1 MQTTAQ
7 TRANDRADRASAPIT
22 PTKADQWIA
31 THPSEWEWLVN
42 SAPTFS
48 FAASL
53 LASLQKWGSLTQNQ
67 LMAVQTCI
75 AKAKIRADK
84 AANPT
89 VVTATAIEAAFTKAQ
104 AAGIQRPKLRLG
116 EFKFSPAPATGKN
129 PGAIY
134 IKSRD
139 NTYLGKVA
147 GGKLFTVAIVG
158 ADVERDIAN
167 VINDP
172 AAAAVAY
179 GKRWGKCSVCN
190 RDLTDPESV
199 SKGIGPVCA
208 ERFGFNV

>member
-1 MQTTAQ
+1 MQT
-7 TRANDRADRASAPIT
+7 IT

-31 THPSEWEWLVN
+31 AHPSEWEWLVN

-53 LASLQKWGSLTQNQ
+53 LASLQKWGGLTPNQ

-89 VVTATAIEAAFTKAQ
+89 IVTATAIEAAFTKAQ

-116 EFKFSPAPATGKN
+116 DFKFSPAPATGKN

-134 IKSRD
+134 IKAQD

>member
-1 MQTTAQ
+1 MQTIAQ
-7 TRANDRADRASAPIT
+7 TLAADRAARASAPTT

-31 THPSEWEWLVN
+31 AHPSEWEWLVN
-42 SAPTFS
+42 SAPTFD
-48 FAASL
+48 FASSL
-53 LASLQKWGSLTQNQ
+53 LDSLTKWGGLTVGQ
-67 LMAVQTCI
+67 LMAVQRCI

-89 VVTATAIEAAFTKAQ
+89 IVTATAIEAAFTKAQ

-116 EFKFSPAPATGKN
+116 DFKFSPAPANGKN

-134 IKSRD
+134 VKD
-139 NTYLGKVA
+139 QAGTYLGKVA
-147 GGKLFTVAIVG
+147 GGKLITVALVG
-158 ADVERDIAN
+158 PDIERDIAT

>member
-1 MQTTAQ
+1 M
-7 TRANDRADRASAPIT
+7 
-22 PTKADQWIA
+22 
-31 THPSEWEWLVN
+31 
-42 SAPTFS
+42 
-48 FAASL
+48 
-53 LASLQKWGSLTQNQ
+53 
-67 LMAVQTCI
+67 
-75 AKAKIRADK
+75 
-84 AANPT
+84 
-89 VVTATAIEAAFTKAQ
+89 
-104 AAGIQRPKLRLG
+104 RPKLRLG
-116 EFKFSPAPATGKN
+116 DFKFSPAPATGKN

-134 IKSRD
+134 IKSQD